1 MNLNLIPLPQLQP
14 NPGTMIAI
22 CALPISIMEQPV
34 LLALTD
40 QLQLWQIELR
50 TGLTRQLATIELFEF
65 EPHHP
70 VQFIVS
76 PCGRLAGISNR
87 FGKYAII
94 VELASGTTILS
105 LERGEYHYDKST
117 YPLAFIRQNEQLLL
131 AHGTDWNR
139 LELTA
144 LLPEMK
150 SLSTRTIPN
159 RQGES
164 DAEKAHY
171 LDYFHGKL
179 HSSPNGTF
187 LAETGWVWAP
197 AGVTRVWSNRE
208 WLANVWESEDGTSLD
223 SFWKPLID
231 WDLPMVWLNDE
242 LLAIWGQ
249 LDEDLLDEED
259 WEVEG
264 TQSAIMI
271 YNAKLRARHAV
282 ITNAPKFQT
291 RTDLPDVFVH
301 PQAQLAASFTGK
313 LFAWGHAV
321 PLQVWDL
328 STQQLEYQQLDH
340 SNPNIQPDLYHTEAD
355 LFLKIGSGSIQA
367 WRYE

>member
-1 MNLNLIPLPQLQP
+1 MNLHAVSLPQLQP
-14 NPGTMIAI
+14 SPGNLV
-22 CALPISIMEQPV
+22 ALCVLPSFTAEQPL
-34 LLALTD
+34 LLALNTD
-40 QLQLWQIELR
+40 AELWKIELL
-50 TGLTRQLATIELFEF
+50 TGMTRQLATIQLPEW
-65 EPHHP
+65 EPDHP
-70 VQFIVS
+70 VQLIVS
-76 PCGRLAGISNR
+76 PCGRFAGISNR

-94 VELASGTTILS
+94 IELASGTTILT

-144 LLPEMK
+144 FLPEMK
-150 SLSTRTIPN
+150 PLSTRTIPN
-159 RQGES
+159 PQGES

-197 AGVTRVWSNRE
+197 VGVTLVWNNNA

-223 SFWKPLID
+223 SVWQPLID

-242 LLAIWGQ
+242 LLAIWGK

-259 WEVEG
+259 WGEEG
-264 TQSAIMI
+264 TQSVIMI
-271 YNAKLRARHAV
+271 YNAKLRTRHTV
-282 ITNAPKFQT
+282 ITGVPEFQT

-301 PQAQLAASFTGK
+301 PQAQLAASSDGK
-313 LFAWGHAV
+313 LFAWGRAV
-321 PLQVWDL
+321 PLQVWNL
-328 STQQLEYQQLDH
+328 STQQTEHQQLDH
-340 SNPNIQPDLYHTEAD
+340 SIQPDLYHAETD
-355 LFLKIGSGSIQA
+355 LFLKIGADSIQA